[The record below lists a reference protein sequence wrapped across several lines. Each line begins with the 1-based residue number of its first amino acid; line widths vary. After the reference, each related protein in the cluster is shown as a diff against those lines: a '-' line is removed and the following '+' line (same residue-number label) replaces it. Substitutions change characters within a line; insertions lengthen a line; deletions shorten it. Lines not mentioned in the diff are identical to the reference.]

1 MRLDQD
7 IKQFTERLARLSGA
21 ELTGLAHSLRSGL
34 EGVDRE
40 VAWWRA
46 TIELDAALRRQRC
59 TRQAALVAHG
69 ASQAVLSAARRCG
82 LIDTDRAAVTT
93 VARAASDAARAL
105 LVLHGFDGPSSMA
118 VSFVLPWRSVVDDA
132 A

>member
-1 MRLDQD
+1 MRLDHD
-7 IKQFTERLARLSGA
+7 IKAFTDRLAALSGT
-21 ELTGLAHSLRSGL
+21 ELAQLAHSLRTEL
-34 EGVDRE
+34 EGADRE

-46 TIELDAALRRQRC
+46 TIELDATLRRQRC

-69 ASQAVLSAARRCG
+69 ASQAVLGAARRSG

-105 LVLHGFDGPSSMA
+105 LVLPGLDGPSSMA
-118 VSFVLPWRSVVDDA
+118 ASFVLPWRSLVDHA